1 LMSVNIVVDGVFVG
15 NGVGALALAGVNIA
29 VPVFS
34 IIISI
39 ALLIG
44 MGGGTLY
51 SMAMGEGDGDKAKRI
66 FTKAMILVTV
76 LTLIAAA
83 LSFVNMEALAR
94 LFGARADT
102 VPCLIDETRALLAC
116 ALILGL
122 EPGISIFAGNDG
134 DPQRD
139 TTGLVVPAWANL
151 GLACWIV
158 FVLGLGVTRAA
169 LAAVI
174 ATAIR

>member
-1 LMSVNIVVDGVFVG
+1 TAISIFWTSHALPFKMEGQNYDIRECDTMDIVSQKLGTQSALKSFFDYFIPTLLGMMLMSVNIVVDGVFVG
-15 NGVGALALAGVNIA
+15 NGVGELALAGVNIA

-83 LSFVNMEALAR
+83 ISFVNMEALAR
-94 LFGARADT
+94 LFGANADT
-102 VPCLIDETRALLAC
+102 LPYVIDYMT
-116 ALILGL
+116 
-122 EPGISIFAGNDG
+122 
-134 DPQRD
+134 
-139 TTGLVVPAWANL
+139 
-151 GLACWIV
+151 
-158 FVLGLGVTRAA
+158 VL
-169 LAAVI
+169 
-174 ATAIR
+174 

>member
-1 LMSVNIVVDGVFVG
+1 MCALPILTTLVGMMLMSVNIVVDGVCVG

-83 LSFVNMEALAR
+83 ISFVNME
-94 LFGARADT
+94 
-102 VPCLIDETRALLAC
+102 
-116 ALILGL
+116 
-122 EPGISIFAGNDG
+122 
-134 DPQRD
+134 
-139 TTGLVVPAWANL
+139 
-151 GLACWIV
+151 
-158 FVLGLGVTRAA
+158 
-169 LAAVI
+169 
-174 ATAIR
+174 